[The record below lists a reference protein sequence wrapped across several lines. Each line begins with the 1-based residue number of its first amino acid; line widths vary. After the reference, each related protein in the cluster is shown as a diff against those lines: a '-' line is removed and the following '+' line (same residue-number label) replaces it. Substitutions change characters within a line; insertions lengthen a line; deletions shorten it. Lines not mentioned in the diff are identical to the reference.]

1 MAHARKEV
9 WLDPEISVL
18 TSIKYQQKHPLSIG
32 NSHSNNN
39 LISTNNDHTIYVPTK
54 WFSK

>member
-1 MAHARKEV
+1 MAHAGKEV

-18 TSIKYQQKHPLSIG
+18 TSIKHQQEHPLSIG

-54 WFSK
+54 